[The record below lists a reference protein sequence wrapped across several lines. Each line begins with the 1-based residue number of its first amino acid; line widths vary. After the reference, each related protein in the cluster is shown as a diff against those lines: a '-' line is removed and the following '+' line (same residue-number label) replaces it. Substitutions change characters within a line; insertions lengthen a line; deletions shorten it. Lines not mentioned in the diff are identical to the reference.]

1 MASNLTNQEIRQ
13 REVIRLVCSQTN
25 YTEEEAE
32 QKLREKNNN
41 YLEVIKDYMNP
52 NRKPTQYTAT
62 VNQQIFKNIR
72 NFLDSEQNN
81 LDRRRDYYE
90 RARQMS
96 CEKKI
101 EQKITHTLTNE
112 TSTSSTTSVTNV
124 PSKEELTKQNKTNI
138 INI

>member
-1 MASNLTNQEIRQ
+1 MATNLTNQQIRQ
-13 REVIRLVCSQTN
+13 REVIRVVCSQTN

-32 QKLREKNNN
+32 QKLVEKNNN
-41 YLEVIKDYMNP
+41 YLEVIKDYINP
-52 NRKPTQYTAT
+52 VRKPRQYTAT

-72 NFLDSEQNN
+72 GFLDSEENN

-90 RARQMS
+90 KARQMS

-101 EQKITHTLTNE
+101 EQKITNTLTNDSSI
-112 TSTSSTTSVTNV
+112 TSTTNI
-124 PSKEELTKQNKTNI
+124 PTKQQLTQQNKTNI

>member
-1 MASNLTNQEIRQ
+1 MASNLTNQQIRQ

-32 QKLREKNNN
+32 QKLGEKNNN

-52 NRKPTQYTAT
+52 TRKPTQYTAT

-81 LDRRRDYYE
+81 LDRRSDYYQK
-90 RARQMS
+90 ARQMS

-101 EQKITHTLTNE
+101 EQKITNTLTN
-112 TSTSSTTSVTNV
+112 V
-124 PSKEELTKQNKTNI
+124 PTKEELTEQNKTNI

>member
-1 MASNLTNQEIRQ
+1 MASNLTNQQIRQ

-25 YTEEEAE
+25 YTEEEAQ
-32 QKLREKNNN
+32 QKLAEKNNN
-41 YLEVIKDYMNP
+41 YLEVIKDYINP
-52 NRKPTQYTAT
+52 VRKPRQYTAT

-72 NFLDSEQNN
+72 GFLDSEQNN

-90 RARQMS
+90 KARQMS

-101 EQKITHTLTNE
+101 EQKIINTLTNE
-112 TSTSSTTSVTNV
+112 SSTTSTMNV
-124 PSKEELTKQNKTNI
+124 PTQEQLTEKNKTNI

>member
-1 MASNLTNQEIRQ
+1 MATNLTNQQIRQ

-32 QKLREKNNN
+32 QKLVEKNNN
-41 YLEVIKDYMNP
+41 YLEVIKDYINP
-52 NRKPTQYTAT
+52 VRKPRQYTAT

-72 NFLDSEQNN
+72 GFLDSEENN

-90 RARQMS
+90 KARQMS

-101 EQKITHTLTNE
+101 EQKITNTLTNDSSI
-112 TSTSSTTSVTNV
+112 TSTTNI
-124 PSKEELTKQNKTNI
+124 PTKEQLTEQNKTNI